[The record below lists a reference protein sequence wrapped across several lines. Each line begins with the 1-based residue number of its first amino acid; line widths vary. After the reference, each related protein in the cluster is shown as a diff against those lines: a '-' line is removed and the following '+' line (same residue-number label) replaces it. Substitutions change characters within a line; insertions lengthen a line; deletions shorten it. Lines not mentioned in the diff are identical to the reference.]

1 MAKFVCAVRS
11 SYGEKGQVVELKGVE
26 VGALTDRQ
34 KALLKPFTD
43 DVKVI
48 EVATP
53 KAKAAK

>member
-11 SYGEKGQVVELKGVE
+11 SWGEKGQIVDLTGVD
-26 VGALTDRQ
+26 VSALTDRQ
-34 KALLKPFTD
+34 KALLKPFAD